1 MSKIVSKIVVK
12 GILKNISPF
21 LIGKGK
27 GDLIDIEVLKDEKG
41 KPFIPASSFV
51 GALRHYMEEKYSIE
65 NKNTWDQFWGS
76 YIQEQDS
83 AIQSHFVV
91 SDMYLKSEDV
101 QGEIIDIRDGIKI
114 DLKFGVAKEGAKYD
128 YEIVNQNLEFD
139 FNAEIVIREGFDR
152 EYFLRILKT
161 LLYELEQGNVRI
173 GAFTTKGFGKFILEG
188 CNVYE
193 FSFLEDEKRDRAK
206 KYFSY
211 LENGKLDSHDDL
223 KINMNGIRT
232 LPPKGNKDFE
242 IDAVFFLKNSLLIG
256 SSYVDVKEVEKF
268 KSEPNKI
275 HIRYNQKPVVPG
287 SSLKGALRA
296 RAYKIVKTLL
306 PESGPEGTELIE
318 ALINNIF
325 GYVTEKS
332 ETEDRDEKK
341 TKCRGR
347 ISVEECILEGVE
359 EANQTRIKIDRFTGG
374 TITGALFVSRPVW
387 HKDEKLNI
395 RIKVKDPEEWEIGLL
410 LLVLKD
416 IWCEDLPFG
425 GDKAIGRG
433 ILKGHKAQLKYQDKL
448 YKLSQVDNGKIKIEG
463 NKEDLEYYVKKFLEK
478 IGV

>member
-1 MSKIVSKIVVK
+1 
-12 GILKNISPF
+12 

-27 GDLIDIEVLKDEKG
+27 GDLIDIEILKDEKG
-41 KPFIPASSFV
+41 KPFIPATSFV
-51 GALRHYMEEKYSIE
+51 GALRHYMEERYCIE
-65 NKNTWDQFWGS
+65 NKNAWNQFWGS
-76 YIQEQDS
+76 YTQEQDS
-83 AIQSHFVV
+83 AVQSHFVV
-91 SDMYLKSEDV
+91 SDIYLKSEDV
-101 QGEIIDIRDGIKI
+101 QGEIIGIRDGIKI

-139 FNAEIVIREGFDR
+139 FNAEIVVREGFDR

-161 LLYELEQGNVRI
+161 VLYELEQGNVRI
-173 GAFTTKGFGKFILEG
+173 GAFSTKGFGKFVLED
-188 CNVYE
+188 CSVYE
-193 FSFLEDEKRDRAK
+193 FSFFENKRRDCAK
-206 KYFSY
+206 KYFLY
-211 LENGKLDSHDDL
+211 LENERLDSLDDL
-223 KINMNGIRT
+223 KINMDEIST
-232 LPPKGNKDFE
+232 LLPKENKDFE
-242 IDAVFFLKNSLLIG
+242 IEAVFFLKKSLLIG
-256 SSYVDVKEVEKF
+256 SSNIDIEEVEELD
-268 KSEPNKI
+268 SEPDKV
-275 HIRYNQKPVVPG
+275 HIKYNQKPVVPG
-287 SSLKGALRA
+287 SSLKGGLRA
-296 RAYKIVKTLL
+296 RSCKIIKTLL
-306 PESGPEGTELIE
+306 GESRKEDTELIE
-318 ALINNIF
+318 ALVNSIF

-332 ETEDRDEKK
+332 AKDDKEENIIKR
-341 TKCRGR
+341 RSR
-347 ISVEECILEGVE
+347 ISVEECILEGVK

-395 RIKVKDPEEWEIGLL
+395 RIKVKDPEEWEVGLL

-416 IWCEDLPFG
+416 IWCEDLPLG